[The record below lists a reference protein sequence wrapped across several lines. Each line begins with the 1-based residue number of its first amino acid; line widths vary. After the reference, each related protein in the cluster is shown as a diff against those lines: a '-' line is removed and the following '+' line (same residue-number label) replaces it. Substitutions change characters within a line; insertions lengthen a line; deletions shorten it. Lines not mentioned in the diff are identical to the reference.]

1 VNAQRP
7 WKGWLRD
14 VIDPFVSPRV
24 TSRKPRSGEQAMWPE
39 MDALTITVDMGDWW
53 RLGILA
59 GTMTTEYLRGLPSN
73 VRPSVE
79 YLSELERLEG
89 MIERVRVEAPR

>member
-1 VNAQRP
+1 MNASRP

-24 TSRKPRSGEQAMWPE
+24 MARKPRSGEAGLWPE
-39 MDALTITVDMGDWW
+39 CDRLSIDVDMGDWW

-59 GTMTTEYLRGLPSN
+59 GTMTTEYLRGLPQN

-79 YLSELERLEG
+79 FIGELERLEA